1 MTIIILGLLLWTLVH
16 VWKRVAPDHR
26 ASFGEKGKVIV
37 AFWSI
42 IAIILMVIGY
52 RGAEGVV
59 LWDRTSGLTGVNNLL
74 MLFAFYLFA
83 ASGAKTS
90 ITKFIR
96 HPQLTALIVWS
107 GAHVL
112 VNGDTP
118 SILLFGGMALWAA
131 VEIVLINGIQGARM
145 PYHAVPIKKEITAIV
160 ATVVVFVVV
169 ALIHMVVG
177 PSPFG

>member
-26 ASFGEKGKVIV
+26 ASFGPKGAGIV
-37 AFWSI
+37 AVGSV
-42 IAIILMVIGY
+42 IAIILMVVGY
-52 RGAEGVV
+52 RGATGDV
-59 LWDRTSGLTGVNNLL
+59 LWDRTSGMTGLNNLL

-83 ASGAKTS
+83 TSGAKTR
-90 ITKFIR
+90 ITKSIR
-96 HPQLTALIVWS
+96 HPQLTAVIVWS
-107 GAHVL
+107 GAHLL

-131 VEIVLINGIQGARM
+131 MEIILINGIQGART

>member
-1 MTIIILGLLLWTLVH
+1 MTLIILGLVLWTCVH
-16 VWKRVAPDHR
+16 VCKRVVPDHR
-26 ASFGEKGKVIV
+26 AGFGTQGAGIV
-37 AFWSI
+37 AAGAL
-42 IAIILMVIGY
+42 IAIILMATGY

-59 LWDRTSGLTGVNNLL
+59 LWTRSSGLTGLNNLL
-74 MLFAFYLFA
+74 IFFSFYLFA
-83 ASGAKTS
+83 ASGVKTA

-96 HPQLTALIVWS
+96 HPQLTAVIVWS

-112 VNGDTP
+112 VNGDTS

-131 VEIVLINGIQGARM
+131 VEIVLINGIQGART
-145 PYHAVPIKKEITAIV
+145 PYHAVPIKKEVTAII
-160 ATVVVFVVV
+160 ATIVVFIVV

>member
-26 ASFGEKGKVIV
+26 ASFGPKGAGIV
-37 AFWSI
+37 AVGSV
-42 IAIILMVIGY
+42 IAIILMVVGY
-52 RGAEGVV
+52 RGATGDV
-59 LWDRTSGLTGVNNLL
+59 LWDRTSGMTGLNNLL

-83 ASGAKTS
+83 TSGAKTR
-90 ITKFIR
+90 ITKSIR
-96 HPQLTALIVWS
+96 HPQLTAVIVWS
-107 GAHVL
+107 GAHLL

-131 VEIVLINGIQGARM
+131 MEIILINGIQGART
-145 PYHAVPIKKEITAIV
+145 PYHAVPIKKEITTIV

>member
-1 MTIIILGLLLWTLVH
+1 MTLLILGLLLWMLVH

-37 AFWSI
+37 AAGSV
-42 IAIILMVIGY
+42 IAIILMAIGY

-59 LWDRTSGLTGVNNLL
+59 FWGRSGGMTALNNLL

-83 ASGAKTS
+83 SSGAKIT
-90 ITKFIR
+90 ITKYIR

-107 GAHVL
+107 VAHLL
-112 VNGDTP
+112 VNSDTP
-118 SILLFGGMALWAA
+118 SFLLFGGMAMWAA
-131 VEIVLINGIQGARM
+131 MEMILINGIQGART

-160 ATVVVFVVV
+160 ATIVVFIVV

-177 PSPFG
+177 PNPFG

>member
-1 MTIIILGLLLWTLVH
+1 MTIILLGLLLWTLVH

-26 ASFGEKGKVIV
+26 ASFGPKGAGIV
-37 AFWSI
+37 AVGSV

-52 RGAEGVV
+52 RGAEGDV
-59 LWDRTSGLTGVNNLL
+59 LWGQTSAMTGLNNLL

-83 ASGAKTS
+83 TSGAKTR

-96 HPQLTALIVWS
+96 HPQLTAVIVWS
-107 GAHVL
+107 GAHLL

-131 VEIVLINGIQGARM
+131 MEIILINGIQGART

>member
-26 ASFGEKGKVIV
+26 ASFGPKGAGIV
-37 AFWSI
+37 AVGSV
-42 IAIILMVIGY
+42 IAIILMVVGY
-52 RGAEGVV
+52 RGATGDV
-59 LWDRTSGLTGVNNLL
+59 LWDRTSGMTGLNNLL

-83 ASGAKTS
+83 TSGAKTR
-90 ITKFIR
+90 ITKSIR
-96 HPQLTALIVWS
+96 HPQLTAVIVWS
-107 GAHVL
+107 GAHLL

-131 VEIVLINGIQGARM
+131 MEIILINGIQGART
-145 PYHAVPIKKEITAIV
+145 PYHAVPIKKEITVIV

>member
-1 MTIIILGLLLWTLVH
+1 MTLIILGLVLWTCVH
-16 VWKRVAPDHR
+16 VWKRVVPDHR
-26 ASFGEKGKVIV
+26 AGFGAHGAGIV
-37 AFWSI
+37 AAGAV
-42 IAIILMVIGY
+42 IAIILMAIGY

-59 LWDRTSGLTGVNNLL
+59 LWDRTSGLTGINNLL

-83 ASGAKTS
+83 ASGAKTA

-96 HPQLTALIVWS
+96 HPQLTAVIVWS

-118 SILLFGGMALWAA
+118 SVLLFGGMALWAA
-131 VEIVLINGIQGARM
+131 LEIVLINGIQGART
-145 PYHAVPIKKEITAIV
+145 PYHAVPIKKEVTAII
-160 ATVVVFVVV
+160 ATIVVFIVV

>member
-26 ASFGEKGKVIV
+26 ASFGPKGAGIV
-37 AFWSI
+37 AVGSV
-42 IAIILMVIGY
+42 IAIILMVVGY
-52 RGAEGVV
+52 RGATGDV
-59 LWDRTSGLTGVNNLL
+59 LWDRTSGMTGLNNLL

-83 ASGAKTS
+83 TSGAKTR
-90 ITKFIR
+90 ITKSIR
-96 HPQLTALIVWS
+96 HPQLTAVIVWS
-107 GAHVL
+107 GAHLL

-131 VEIVLINGIQGARM
+131 MEIILIDGIQGART